1 MLVSETVGQI
11 DQKRR
16 SGRSHVH
23 ELDLLRVVTAFGVV
37 AVHTLAGTI
46 IFAQA
51 QSGIIFQHAAE
62 GTMHFTR
69 EVFMF
74 TTALVLVYTYVG
86 KRFDL
91 GVFWRKRGMGVVVPY
106 AIWSAIYLALAGLL
120 VSPQRFVTTWATD
133 LVTGDASYQL
143 YYILLTIQFYLL
155 FPLVLW
161 LLPLFDRYPWR
172 TLIISAALQLL
183 ILAAHFYV
191 IQRPPVADTAT
202 GAWMVKYLARL
213 APVYQF
219 YFVLGAV
226 CALRLDRLRAFAL
239 RHGRLIALVFV
250 GALLLYWGNYA
261 YSVGVAHEDPV
272 YAISVLQPVMLF
284 YSLGVIGFLWWVA
297 CRWARRS
304 GDGQQPRGG
313 RAWRLL
319 ADASFGVYLM
329 HPLFI
334 TFALTHPA
342 LVAPAELPEPLRVLA
357 VWLLAVV
364 GSSLV
369 SILLLRTPILSRL
382 VGRSTPLP
390 PVFISF
396 FASARD
402 SLVGRIAVPAS
413 RTRRVAGKAD
423 NTAVGARAADPSGDT
438 EQRELEPMRIERTI

>member
-1 MLVSETVGQI
+1 MLVSESVG
-11 DQKRR
+11 QKRR
-16 SGRSHVH
+16 SGRPHVY

-37 AVHTLAGTI
+37 AVHTIAGTI
-46 IFAQA
+46 VFTQA
-51 QSGIIFQHAAE
+51 QVAIILQHAAE

-74 TTALVLVYTYVG
+74 TTALVLVYTYAG
-86 KRFDL
+86 KRFNL
-91 GVFWRKRGMGVVVPY
+91 GAFWRKRGIGVVVPY
-106 AIWSAIYLALAGLL
+106 AIWSAMFLALAGLL
-120 VSPQRFVTTWATD
+120 TSPQRFMTTWVTD
-133 LVTGDASYQL
+133 LLTGDASYQL

-183 ILAAHFYV
+183 ILAVHFYV
-191 IQRPPVADTAT
+191 IQRPPVADIAA
-202 GAWMVKYLARL
+202 GAWMIKYLARL

-226 CALRLDRLRAFAL
+226 CALRLDRLRTFAL
-239 RHGRLIALVFV
+239 RHGRLIALAFV
-250 GALLLYWGNYA
+250 GALFLYWGNYA
-261 YSVGVAHEDPV
+261 YGVGVAHEDPE

-297 CRWARRS
+297 SRWAKRA
-304 GDGQQPRGG
+304 GYGQRPIGG
-313 RAWRLL
+313 RVWRLL

-334 TFALTHPA
+334 TFALTHSA
-342 LVAPAELPEPLRVLA
+342 LVAPTEAPEPLRVLA
-357 VWLLAVV
+357 VWLLAVI

-382 VGRSTPLP
+382 VGRSTPFP
-390 PVFISF
+390 PAIIAF
-396 FASARD
+396 FASVGD
-402 SLVGRIAVPAS
+402 SLARRIGLPA
-413 RTRRVAGKAD
+413 TGIGHIAGKAD
-423 NTAVGARAADPSGDT
+423 NTAPGACMADPRLDA
-438 EQRELEPMRIERTI
+438 ERRELEPTRIERTI